1 MDAVEFLKGLDRM
14 CGYYKGK
21 CVDCPARDAHCMLK
35 GLYTNDGGKVVPIIE
50 QWAKEH
56 PIKTRQ
62 SVFLEQYPGIV
73 LDAFGVVQL
82 CPMYISATHR
92 DSDGECKNPERLCID
107 CRREFWM
114 QEVK

>member
-1 MDAVEFLKGLDRM
+1 MDAVEFIKAWERM
-14 CGYYKGK
+14 CNSYNG
-21 CVDCPARDAHCMLK
+21 CHECPLK
-35 GLYTNDGGKVVPIIE
+35 DETCSLAFGGINPDIIVPIVE
-50 QWAKEH
+50 HWAQKQ

-114 QEVK
+114 QEVE